1 MIGSRNEGLSS
12 HSTGMLSPAY
22 PALSERERN
31 MEVVEAV
38 ADLKPGREVE
48 GVYACVRKDRLTART
63 GSPYLALELRDRSGS
78 LPARVFRDADF
89 LAGQFERG
97 DLVWVTGRVER
108 FRDELQ
114 LDVRTIRK
122 AEPGDA
128 DPAAFLPV
136 AYRDLEELDGFFE
149 HLAREVHDRDYARL
163 LESFVSDDA
172 FRDEFR
178 RAPCSRAGHHAY
190 LGGLLEHTVGVA
202 TLAHELC
209 LVHPGLNPDLLL
221 TAALLHDIG
230 KTREFELGAEI
241 ALSDEGRLVGH
252 VVIGERMISERIA
265 SLGFADAK
273 AFALSHCVLAHH
285 GADALPGRRFASVEA
300 VALQRLNAVDAAVK
314 GALEHGLG
322 LDQRA

>member
-1 MIGSRNEGLSS
+1 
-12 HSTGMLSPAY
+12 
-22 PALSERERN
+22 
-31 MEVVEAV
+31 V
-38 ADLKPGREVE
+38 A
-48 GVYACVRKDRLTART
+48 
-63 GSPYLALELRDRSGS
+63 
-78 LPARVFRDADF
+78 
-89 LAGQFERG
+89 
-97 DLVWVTGRVER
+97 GRVEQ

-114 LDVRTIRK
+114 LEVRTIRK

-128 DPAAFLPV
+128 DPASFLPV

-163 LESFVSDDA
+163 LESFVSDA
-172 FRDEFR
+172 LFREQFR

-209 LVHPGLNPDLLL
+209 LVHPGLNPDLML
-221 TAALLHDIG
+221 TAALLHDVG
-230 KTREFELGAEI
+230 KIHEFELGAEI

-252 VVIGERMISERIA
+252 VVIGERMISQRIA
-265 SLGFADAK
+265 SLGDFADAK
-273 AFALSHCVLAHH
+273 ALALSHCVLAHH
-285 GADALPGRRFASVEA
+285 GADALPGRRYASVEA

-322 LDQRA
+322 MDQRA

>member
-1 MIGSRNEGLSS
+1 
-12 HSTGMLSPAY
+12 MLRSAY
-22 PALSERERN
+22 PAMSEWERN

-38 ADLKPGREVE
+38 ADLKPGRDVE

-97 DLVWVTGRVER
+97 DLVSVTGRVER

-114 LDVRTIRK
+114 LDVRTIRRV
-122 AEPGDA
+122 EPGDA

-136 AYRDLEELDGFFE
+136 AYRDLDELDGFFE

-163 LESFVSDDA
+163 LDAFLSDDD
-172 FRDEFR
+172 FRERFR

-190 LGGLLEHTVGVA
+190 IGGLLEHTVGVA

-221 TAALLHDIG
+221 TAALLHDVG

-265 SLGFADAK
+265 WLGGFAAAK

-285 GADALPGRRFASVEA
+285 GAEALPGRRYASVEA

>member
-1 MIGSRNEGLSS
+1 MG
-12 HSTGMLSPAY
+12 A
-22 PALSERERN
+22 
-31 MEVVEAV
+31 VEAV

-78 LPARVFRDADF
+78 LAARVFRDADF

-114 LDVRTIRK
+114 LAVETIRK

-128 DPAAFLPV
+128 DPSAFLPV

-149 HLAREVHDRDYARL
+149 HLAREVHDRDYAHL
-163 LESFVSDDA
+163 LESFVSDEA
-172 FRDEFR
+172 FREQFR

-230 KTREFELGAEI
+230 KIREFELGAEI

-265 SLGFADAK
+265 SLGGFAAAK

-322 LDQRA
+322 VDQRA

>member
-1 MIGSRNEGLSS
+1 
-12 HSTGMLSPAY
+12 MLKSAY
-22 PALSERERN
+22 PAMSERERN

-38 ADLKPGREVE
+38 ADLKPGRDVE
-48 GVYACVRKDRLTART
+48 GVFACVRKDRLTART

-114 LDVRTIRK
+114 VDVRTIRK
-122 AEPGDA
+122 ADPGDA
-128 DPAAFLPV
+128 DPTAFLPI

-163 LESFVSDDA
+163 LEGFVNDA
-172 FRDEFR
+172 GFREQFR

-221 TAALLHDIG
+221 AAALLHDVG

-252 VVIGERMISERIA
+252 VVIGEQMIRERIV
-265 SLGFADAK
+265 SQGGFPSAK
-273 AFALSHCVLAHH
+273 ALALSHCVLAHH
-285 GADALPGRRFASVEA
+285 GTDALPGRRYASVEA

-314 GALEHGLG
+314 GALEQGVG

>member
-1 MIGSRNEGLSS
+1 
-12 HSTGMLSPAY
+12 
-22 PALSERERN
+22 

-48 GVYACVRKDRLTART
+48 GIYACVRKDRLTART
-63 GSPYLALELRDRSGS
+63 GSPYLALELRDRSGA

-97 DLVWVTGRVER
+97 DLVWVSGRVER

-136 AYRDLEELDGFFE
+136 AYRDLDELDGFFE

-163 LESFVSDDA
+163 LESFVSDES
-172 FRDEFR
+172 FRAEFR

-190 LGGLLEHTVGVA
+190 LGGLLEHTVAVA

-209 LVHPGLNPDLLL
+209 LIHPGLNPDLLL
-221 TAALLHDIG
+221 TAALLHDVG

-265 SLGFADAK
+265 ALGRFPEPKSL
-273 AFALSHCVLAHH
+273 ALAHCVLAHH
-285 GADALPGRRFASVEA
+285 GADALPGRRVASVEA
-300 VALQRLNAVDAAVK
+300 VALQRLNAADAAVK

-322 LDQRA
+322 HDQRA

>member
-1 MIGSRNEGLSS
+1 MFRI
-12 HSTGMLSPAY
+12 AY
-22 PALSERERN
+22 PALSGRERN
-31 MEVVEAV
+31 MRLVEAV

-48 GVYACVRKDRLTART
+48 GVYACIRKDRLTART
-63 GSPYLALELRDRSGS
+63 GSPYLALELRDSSGS

-97 DLVWVTGRVER
+97 DLVRVSGRVER

-114 LDVRTIRK
+114 LDVQTIRK
-122 AEPGDA
+122 AADGDA

-136 AYRDLEELDGFFE
+136 AYRDLEALDGFFE

-163 LESFVSDDA
+163 LAAFVADTD
-172 FRDEFR
+172 FRERFR

-221 TAALLHDIG
+221 TAALLHDVG
-230 KTREFELGAEI
+230 KIREFDLGAEI
-241 ALSDEGRLVGH
+241 SLSEEGRLVGH
-252 VVIGERMISERIA
+252 VVIGERMLSERIA
-265 SLGFADAK
+265 GLGGFADAK
-273 AFALSHCVLAHH
+273 ALALSHCVLAHH
-285 GADALPGRRFASVEA
+285 GAEGLPGRRFGSVEA

>member
-1 MIGSRNEGLSS
+1 MGL
-12 HSTGMLSPAY
+12 
-22 PALSERERN
+22 
-31 MEVVEAV
+31 VEAV
-38 ADLKPGREVE
+38 DDLKHGREVE

-149 HLAREVHDRDYARL
+149 HLAREVHERDYARL
-163 LESFVSDDA
+163 LEAFVSDDG
-172 FRDEFR
+172 FREEFR

-221 TAALLHDIG
+221 TAALLHDVG
-230 KTREFELGAEI
+230 KTREFDLGAEI
-241 ALSDEGRLVGH
+241 AFSDEGRLVGH
-252 VVIGERMISERIA
+252 IVIGERMISERIGA
-265 SLGFADAK
+265 LGGFADAK
-273 AFALSHCVLAHH
+273 ALALSHCVLAHH
-285 GADALPGRRFASVEA
+285 GADVLPGRRYASVEA

-322 LDQRA
+322 HDQRA

>member
-1 MIGSRNEGLSS
+1 MVIS
-12 HSTGMLSPAY
+12 AY
-22 PALSERERN
+22 PSLSGAQRN
-31 MEVVEAV
+31 MGVVEAV
-38 ADLKPGREVE
+38 ADLKPGRDLE

-63 GSPYLALELRDRSGS
+63 GSPYLALELRDRTGS

-97 DLVWVTGRVER
+97 DLVWVAGRVER

-114 LDVRTIRK
+114 LEVRAIRK

-128 DPAAFLPV
+128 DPAEFLPV

-163 LESFVSDDA
+163 LESFVSDVS
-172 FRDEFR
+172 FREQFR

-221 TAALLHDIG
+221 TAALLHDVG
-230 KTREFELGAEI
+230 KIREFDLAAEI
-241 ALSDEGRLVGH
+241 SLSDEGRLVGH
-252 VVIGERMISERIA
+252 VVIGERMIGDRIA
-265 SLGFADAK
+265 SLGGFADGK
-273 AFALSHCVLAHH
+273 ALALSHCVLAHH
-285 GADALPGRRFASVEA
+285 GAEALPGRRFASVEA

-322 LDQRA
+322 QDQRA

>member
-1 MIGSRNEGLSS
+1 MQ
-12 HSTGMLSPAY
+12 
-22 PALSERERN
+22 
-31 MEVVEAV
+31 VVEAV
-38 ADLKPGREVE
+38 ADLKAGRDVE

-63 GSPYLALELRDRSGS
+63 GSPYLALELRDRTGS
-78 LPARVFRDADF
+78 LPARVFKDADF

-97 DLVWVTGRVER
+97 DLVWVAGHVER

-114 LDVRTIRK
+114 LEVKTIRK

-128 DPAAFLPV
+128 DPAEFLPV
-136 AYRDLEELDGFFE
+136 AYRDLEELDGFYE

-163 LESFVSDDA
+163 LESFVSDA
-172 FRDEFR
+172 PFREQLR

-209 LVHPGLNPDLLL
+209 LIHPGLNPDLLL
-221 TAALLHDIG
+221 TAALLHDAG

-241 ALSDEGRLVGH
+241 GLSDEGRLVGH
-252 VVIGERMISERIA
+252 VVLGERMISERIER
-265 SLGFADAK
+265 LGGFPAPK
-273 AFALSHCVLAHH
+273 ALALSHCVLAHH
-285 GADALPGRRFASVEA
+285 GADGLPGRRFGSVEA

-314 GALEHGLG
+314 GALEHGVG
-322 LDQRA
+322 VDQRA